1 MKMKPMGDQVLLKKK
16 EGQEKTKSGII
27 LTADTSN
34 YMYAEVQ
41 AVGLGLFTQTG
52 DRIPMTVKKAIVSHE
67 SRHHLAETVMVIPLT
82 TELGPH
88 RVCQLILMEIYHLRY
103 LSQMRCQSDQIAE
116 W

>member
-52 DRIPMTVKKAIVSHE
+52 DRIPMTVKVGDTVLLHSRLLKGDNRVTFEDEKYTLVRESEIAMVSN
-67 SRHHLAETVMVIPLT
+67 
-82 TELGPH
+82 
-88 RVCQLILMEIYHLRY
+88 
-103 LSQMRCQSDQIAE
+103 
-116 W
+116 

>member
-1 MKMKPMGDQVLLKKK
+1 MKPMGDQVLLKKK

-52 DRIPMTVKKAIVSHE
+52 DRIPMTVKVGDTVLLLT
-67 SRHHLAETVMVIPLT
+67 HHKLDLIKVMQ
-82 TELGPH
+82 H
-88 RVCQLILMEIYHLRY
+88 KRNSLRT
-103 LSQMRCQSDQIAE
+103 
-116 W
+116 